1 MAQQACITGTILNA
15 THDVSVGSNP
25 TKLSRELFSGKL
37 QIADMVVERY
47 HARRC
52 SDQVWAE
59 KITTIC
65 TFRLNCNFN

>member
-47 HARRC
+47 HAGRC
-52 SDQVWAE
+52 SARLKR